1 MVFDPLTAAVTVATL
16 VLTEAVKV
24 PGKKLGE
31 VSLEKAGTLMT
42 LIKSKVTG
50 KPLAIAPSPDQ
61 SVDIGQVF
69 LEVSEAAHSHP
80 DVAQAVQE
88 LAAAVQQ
95 DDSEM
100 AQQIQNQAK
109 AYEAQAPT
117 VINNEKLADS
127 IKNLFQGNIINNPTF
142 N

>member
-31 VSLEKAGTLMT
+31 VSLAKAGTLMT
-42 LIKSKVTG
+42 LIKSKLAG
-50 KPLAIAPSPDQ
+50 KALAIAPSPDQ
-61 SVDIGQVF
+61 SVDIGQAF
-69 LEVSEAAHSHP
+69 LEVSETAQKHP

-95 DDSEM
+95 DDSEV
-100 AQQIQNQAK
+100 AKEIQTQAK

>member
-50 KPLAIAPSPDQ
+50 KPLAIAPSP
-61 SVDIGQVF
+61 
-69 LEVSEAAHSHP
+69 
-80 DVAQAVQE
+80 
-88 LAAAVQQ
+88 
-95 DDSEM
+95 
-100 AQQIQNQAK
+100 N
-109 AYEAQAPT
+109 
-117 VINNEKLADS
+117 
-127 IKNLFQGNIINNPTF
+127 
-142 N
+142 